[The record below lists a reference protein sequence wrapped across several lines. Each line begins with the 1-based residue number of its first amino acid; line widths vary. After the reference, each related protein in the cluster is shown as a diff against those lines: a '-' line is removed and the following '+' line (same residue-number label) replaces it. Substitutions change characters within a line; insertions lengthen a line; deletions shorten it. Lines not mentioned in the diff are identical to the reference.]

1 LRLRKVADGDH
12 WVGLAVAESI
22 DMTAEQQAK
31 RFRISRRPFAYF
43 PPLRAAL
50 GLALPSAQACAHEGG
65 DVIVASELGKAR
77 CSCCDLP
84 QQTNVFGMSGYD
96 DPDMRCRR
104 QRCHANCELVHC
116 QK

>member
-1 LRLRKVADGDH
+1 MRLRKVADGDH
-12 WVGLAVAESI
+12 WVGLEVAESI

-43 PPLRAAL
+43 APLRAARL
-50 GLALPSAQACAHEGG
+50 GLAIRASLRACGG
-65 DVIVASELGKAR
+65 DVIVASELGKVR

-84 QQTNVFGMSGYD
+84 QQTNVFGMSAYD